1 MNRPRVAV
9 AMSGGVDSSAAA
21 AILQKQGWEV
31 EGVTMKL
38 AAGLCC
44 DIGSAQEVC
53 HQLKIPHRMI
63 DAQAEF
69 SRDIVGNFIAEYRK
83 GRTPNPCIKCN
94 ELIKFNLLLG
104 YARSNGFGHLA
115 GSVYFWRWLPGTTTA
130 PLLVIASG
138 RLIRAARNW
147 S

>member
-1 MNRPRVAV
+1 MPKRVLV

-21 AILQKQGWEV
+21 GVLLKQGWEV

-44 DIGSAQEVC
+44 DIDSAQAVC
-53 HQLKIPHRMI
+53 RELGVPHRMI

-69 SRDIVGNFIAEYRK
+69 SRDIVDNFISEYQR

-94 ELIKFNLLLG
+94 ELVKFQLLLE
-104 YARSNGFGHLA
+104 YARLNGFGHLA
-115 GSVYFWRWLPGTTTA
+115 TGHY
-130 PLLVIASG
+130 
-138 RLIRAARNW
+138 ARVEW
-147 S
+147 